1 VVGILKDLPRQEK
14 PYADTIF
21 EMSRSGFNVAFTQKG
36 MQACGSTDTP
46 TFAPGDMCRTASEMP
61 RLEKFEVGATE
72 NLRDYVYREALIRN
86 SKIALSLMP
95 VPANSIVN
103 LAKSL
108 DSIPTS
114 VQTLLIY
121 YQREMILDQTYNPPS
136 IIPIGSN
143 REAFAEAMRPLA
155 D

>member
-1 VVGILKDLPRQEK
+1 
-14 PYADTIF
+14 
-21 EMSRSGFNVAFTQKG
+21 
-36 MQACGSTDTP
+36 
-46 TFAPGDMCRTASEMP
+46 MP